1 MREVCIVIP
10 NWNGWKDTIEC
21 LNSLVKIE
29 DKEKMMVI
37 VVDNASTNESVDK
50 LKIWAKD
57 NLELGEFLFLKKKI
71 LLHLLR
77 KHLWC

>member
-29 DKEKMMVI
+29 DKEK
-37 VVDNASTNESVDK
+37 
-50 LKIWAKD
+50 
-57 NLELGEFLFLKKKI
+57 
-71 LLHLLR
+71 
-77 KHLWC
+77 